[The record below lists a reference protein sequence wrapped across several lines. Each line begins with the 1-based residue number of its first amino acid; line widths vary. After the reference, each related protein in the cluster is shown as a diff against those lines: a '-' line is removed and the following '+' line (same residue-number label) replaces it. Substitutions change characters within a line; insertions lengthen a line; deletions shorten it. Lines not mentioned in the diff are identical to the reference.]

1 MTLRLAKSAGFCF
14 GVNRAVDLVY
24 ELTKT
29 GGSIKTL
36 GPIIHNP
43 QVVEDLAQKGVEIL
57 DSPDQAKPG
66 DTVVIRSHGV
76 DAQTEERLRQTGAEV
91 VDATCPFVAKIHRI
105 VRAASQEGK
114 TVLIAGNPD
123 HPEVQGIVGHCKGE
137 CYVAQTTQELE
148 KILKETGAGSVKN
161 AILVAQ
167 TTFNTEIWGNFINSS
182 KKLCTKLEF
191 FDTICNATN
200 QRQKEAIQLALE
212 SDRMIVIGGR
222 HSSNTHKLYEVC
234 SRYCPTVLVETA
246 GELDAVDLSGAE
258 RIGVTAGAS
267 TPAHIIKEVLQTMS
281 EITSNENF
289 AEMLEQNLSEDAKL
303 YTGKRVKG
311 VVIDIRPNE
320 VVVDLGAKQTGFV
333 AKDEMTDNSDQ
344 SLDQVVSKGDE
355 INLIVLKVNDQE
367 GTVAC
372 SKKRCDAQAGYEE
385 IKKAFEEGAVL
396 EGVITNVVKGGVLVL
411 SHNTKVFIPA
421 SQVSDHR
428 VEDLNTMLKKE
439 VRFKIL
445 EINERRGR
453 ALGSIRAVLNEER
466 KAKEEEFWKTV
477 EIGKKYTGEVK
488 SLTSYGAF
496 VDLGGVDGM
505 IHITELS
512 WGKLK
517 HPSEVVNV
525 GDVVEVY
532 VKDLDP
538 ERHRISLGYKKSE
551 DNPWNIFMNQYHIG
565 DVVKVK
571 IVSFTNYGA
580 FATII
585 PGIDGLIHIS
595 QIANQRVEK
604 ISDILT
610 LGEEVDVKIID
621 INPEN
626 KRVSLSMRALLPET
640 DQKIV
645 RSNDENDE
653 DEGEA

>member
-1 MTLRLAKSAGFCF
+1 MTVRLAKSAGFCF
-14 GVNRAVDLVY
+14 GVDRAVNLVY
-24 ELTKT
+24 DLLPA

-43 QVVEDLAQKGVEIL
+43 QVVEDLARNGVKIL
-57 DSPDQAKPG
+57 EAPELAKPG
-66 DTVVIRSHGV
+66 DKVVIRSHGV
-76 DAQTEERLRQTGAEV
+76 DAATEEALRQTGAEV

-105 VRAASQEGK
+105 VRTASQEGK

-123 HPEVQGIVGHCKGE
+123 HPEVQGIVGHCQGE
-137 CYVAQTTQELE
+137 CHVAQTPQELE
-148 KILKETGAGSVKN
+148 KILKKTGAGSVKK

-167 TTFNTEIWGNFINSS
+167 TTFNTEIWENFINSS

-200 QRQKEAIQLALE
+200 QRQKEAIQLAQE

-246 GELDAVDLSGAE
+246 GELETVDLSGAE

-289 AEMLEQNLSEDAKL
+289 AEMLEQNLSDDAKL

-333 AKDEMTDNSDQ
+333 AKDEMTDNSDL

-428 VEDLNTMLKKE
+428 VEDLNTVLKKE
-439 VRFKIL
+439 VSFKIL
-445 EINERRGR
+445 EVNERRGR
-453 ALGSIRAVLNEER
+453 ALGSIRTVLNEEK
-466 KAKEEEFWKTV
+466 KAKEEEFWQTV
-477 EIGKKYTGEVK
+477 EVGKKYTGEVK

-525 GDVVEVY
+525 GDMVEVY
-532 VKDLDP
+532 VKDLDS
-538 ERHRISLGYKKSE
+538 ERRRISLGYKKSE
-551 DNPWNIFMNQYHIG
+551 DNPWNIFMNQYSIG

-621 INPEN
+621 VNPEN

-653 DEGEA
+653 DESEA

>member
-200 QRQKEAIQLALE
+200 QRQKEAIQLAQE

-421 SQVSDHR
+421 SQTGLPRETPMS
-428 VEDLNTMLKKE
+428 
-439 VRFKIL
+439 L

>member
-1 MTLRLAKSAGFCF
+1 MTVRLAESAGFCF
-14 GVNRAVDLVY
+14 GVDRAVNLVY

-29 GGSIKTL
+29 GGCIKTL

-43 QVVEDLAQKGVEIL
+43 QVVEDLAQKGVEII
-57 DSPDQAKPG
+57 DTPGQAHAG
-66 DTVVIRSHGV
+66 DRVVIRSHGV
-76 DAQTEERLRQTGAEV
+76 DAATEEALRQTGAEV

-105 VRAASQEGK
+105 VRTASEEGK

-123 HPEVQGIVGHCKGE
+123 HPEVQGIVGHCKGQ
-137 CYVAQTTQELE
+137 CYVAQTPQELE

-200 QRQKEAIQLALE
+200 QRQKEAIRLAQE

-246 GELDAVDLSGAE
+246 GELKAVDLSGAE

-289 AEMLEQNLSEDAKL
+289 AEMLEQNLSDDAKL

-421 SQVSDHR
+421 SQVSVHR

-477 EIGKKYTGEVK
+477 EVGKKYTGEVK

-621 INPEN
+621 INPES

-645 RSNDENDE
+645 RGSENDQ
-653 DEGEA
+653 DEEEA